1 MKPHERE
8 FFIARIFD
16 GRLKYKSNSGGTL
29 FLHPMDIG
37 EIYECQEVHK
47 DAYNE
52 ALWNEVLTEE
62 EMMEAMLQVGIWS
75 SKKDSQIKGI
85 QKDIEELKVQ
95 IFKSNFKPERKEKV
109 RRTLRL
115 AEKKLLELL
124 NDKHSYSFATCNGY
138 AIFCREHWVVEN
150 TTRYPDGTPYDWGE
164 DTIPEVLKFKQN
176 ERLEDSSL
184 REIAKSGEWKTIWST
199 SKKQGAIFGKSG
211 IELTDEQRSLIAWSL
226 MYDNIHES
234 PECPAD
240 KLVDDDDA
248 LDGWMIIQR
257 RKREKDMG
265 QGSADEIIGNEK
277 IRNSEEIFI
286 MTENTEESM
295 AEVDALN
302 TSQGTAI
309 KRSRFKQ
316 LEKAGDKRV
325 RHGDFTDVKRGKQ
338 MQATNQLRDSIK
350 GRS

>member
-16 GRLKYKSNSGGTL
+16 GRLKYKSDSGGTL
-29 FLHPMDIG
+29 FLHPMSIG
-37 EIYECQEVHK
+37 EIYECQEVYK

-62 EMMEAMLQVGIWS
+62 EMMGVMLQVGIWS
-75 SKKDSQIKGI
+75 SKKDSQVKGI

-95 IFKSNFKPERKEKV
+95 IFKSNFKPEKKDKL

-115 AEKKLLELL
+115 AEKRLLGLL

-138 AIFCREHWVVEN
+138 AVFCREHWVVEN
-150 TTRYPDGTPYDWGE
+150 TTRYPDGTLYDWSK

-176 ERLEDSSL
+176 ERLEDSVL

-234 PECPAD
+234 PECPVD
-240 KLVDDDDA
+240 KVVDDDDA

-277 IRNSEEIFI
+277 IRNSQEVFI
-286 MTENTEESM
+286 MTEDTPEGR
-295 AEVDALN
+295 AQVDELN
-302 TSQGTAI
+302 DPEI
-309 KRSRFKQ
+309 RRVKKSRFKQ
-316 LEKAGDKRV
+316 IEKADGKRV
-325 RHGDFTDVKRGKQ
+325 RHGDLADVKRSRQ
-338 MQATNQLRDSIK
+338 MQATNQFRDSIK
-350 GRS
+350 GRT